1 MAVIMRLR
9 GVIPIAGNLP
19 NFFIHFVAGARMVAH
34 EQIVRDAA
42 SKTGRAHADE
52 RDEVA
57 SALRGRPATA

>member
-1 MAVIMRLR
+1 MARV
-9 GVIPIAGNLP
+9 
-19 NFFIHFVAGARMVAH
+19 VAH

-52 RDEVA
+52 RGAVA